1 MKADDVGDFAWKAP
15 IDSQKH
21 LAAFTAIAM
30 VVGIAIEETFAGRT
44 FLHVVV
50 VLNDLH
56 EPLCCRL
63 YRCIRARQDDA
74 EVIYSK
80 QSHW

>member
-1 MKADDVGDFAWKAP
+1 MKADDVGDFAWQAP

-30 VVGIAIEETFAGRT
+30 VVGIAIEETFACRT

-56 EPLCCRL
+56 GPLCC
-63 YRCIRARQDDA
+63 
-74 EVIYSK
+74 
-80 QSHW
+80 

>member
-1 MKADDVGDFAWKAP
+1 MGIELVSHLIVKADDVSDFAWKAP

-30 VVGIAIEETFAGRT
+30 VVGIAIEETFACRT

-56 EPLCCRL
+56 GPICC
-63 YRCIRARQDDA
+63 
-74 EVIYSK
+74 
-80 QSHW
+80 